1 MIRSHH
7 DAGVASGAPPV
18 IYSRG
23 QAADYLGVS
32 LRTFDRL
39 RAAAA
44 LPYVVIGRRRKFLK
58 GDLDTYVVER
68 RSV

>member
-1 MIRSHH
+1 MSKPRH
-7 DAGVASGAPPV
+7 DAGVAGGAPPV

-32 LRTFDRL
+32 IRTFDRL
-39 RAAAA
+39 RAEAA
-44 LPYVVIGRRRKFLK
+44 LPFVVIGRRRKFLK
-58 GDLDTYVVER
+58 RDIDTYVAER

>member
-1 MIRSHH
+1 MSKPRH
-7 DAGVASGAPPV
+7 DAGVAGGAPPV
-18 IYSRG
+18 ILSRR
-23 QAADYLGVS
+23 QAADYLGVA

-58 GDLDTYVVER
+58 RDLDTYVAER

>member
-1 MIRSHH
+1 MSESQRDVSVP
-7 DAGVASGAPPV
+7 GGAAPV

-39 RAAAA
+39 RAEAA
-44 LPYVVIGRRRKFLK
+44 LPFVVIGRRRKFLK
-58 GDLDTYVVER
+58 RDLDTYVAER
-68 RSV
+68 RSI